1 MNVPQTLQSHIPSWR
16 SAISDSRTFNHA
28 ATDTRLPVQ
37 DSISTLA
44 RSKELSGLSLLR
56 FPRVHTSRRLGRYAV
71 ERFCLM
77 DRARVEARFLSFQK
91 GATLR
96 NWGQSFRMQASVQV
110 VKSLSA
116 SPFCLFWIVHDLIPE
131 GVISMLTEVI
141 VVVFDFDKP
150 CVPDFLA

>member
-1 MNVPQTLQSHIPSWR
+1 MYEPEQ
-16 SAISDSRTFNHA
+16 
-28 ATDTRLPVQ
+28 
-37 DSISTLA
+37 
-44 RSKELSGLSLLR
+44 
-56 FPRVHTSRRLGRYAV
+56 
-71 ERFCLM
+71 
-77 DRARVEARFLSFQK
+77 FLSFQK

-116 SPFCLFWIVHDLIPE
+116 SPFCFFWIVHDLIPE

-150 CVPDFLA
+150 CAFDFLA